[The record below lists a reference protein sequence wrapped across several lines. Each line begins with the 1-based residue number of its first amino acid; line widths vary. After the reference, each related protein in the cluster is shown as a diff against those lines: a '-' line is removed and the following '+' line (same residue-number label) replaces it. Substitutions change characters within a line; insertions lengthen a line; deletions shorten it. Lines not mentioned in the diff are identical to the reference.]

1 MWQRASRAF
10 LHYHSAPG
18 MVLARVMRFVEAAR
32 DTQLSSDFV
41 SRIGKAPVKTPIHP
55 PPNLPRHYLP

>member
-10 LHYHSAPG
+10 LHYHSAFG
-18 MVLARVMRFVEAAR
+18 MVLARVMRVVEAAR
-32 DTQLSSDFV
+32 DTESVIDFV
-41 SRIGKAPVKTPIHP
+41 SRIGKGPVKTPIHP